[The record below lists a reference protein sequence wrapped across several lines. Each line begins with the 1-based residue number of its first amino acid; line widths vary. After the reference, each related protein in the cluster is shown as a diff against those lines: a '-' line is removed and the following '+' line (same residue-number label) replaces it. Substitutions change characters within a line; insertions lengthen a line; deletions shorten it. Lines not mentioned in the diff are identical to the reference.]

1 MHSGITG
8 ITGIIGTTGIIGIIG
23 IGITGIGI
31 IGVIGAI
38 GISASAAG
46 RMSAFESQARLRS
59 PPAEYGTGSRR
70 QIFAGDRQRP
80 RQRACPPEESCPGR
94 GSGRVKNEIARASN
108 RLPPSSLC

>member
-8 ITGIIGTTGIIGIIG
+8 ITGIIGTTGIIG

-46 RMSAFESQARLRS
+46 RMSALSRW
-59 PPAEYGTGSRR
+59 PPLA
-70 QIFAGDRQRP
+70 FA
-80 RQRACPPEESCPGR
+80 
-94 GSGRVKNEIARASN
+94 SGRIWRGN
-108 RLPPSSLC
+108 PSDICGGSTMTPELLAPDRMAVSSAEPD